1 MDRSFVR
8 TVKCSSYLALVLA
21 ILGSTCLTATAQDTN
36 KKKSSAPAPAAAPAK
51 PAAAPSRPAAAPAS
65 RAPSNSG
72 VSRGPTTSGASHGPT
87 TGGMSHGPTTAGPSA
102 SGASHGPTTSNPAG
116 PRTTTGS
123 ASHGP
128 TTGGPSASGASH
140 GPTTSNPTGPR
151 TTTTTGGPSAGSA
164 SHGPTTGGPSHG
176 PITGNAAGGRTAPT
190 VGGGSRGPTQSNPGA
205 TAGRPAPAGSHE
217 THTANGNAVRTR
229 ANGTRSDVHDVKRGM
244 DIHRGLNGNR
254 RISVERADH
263 SRIVAERGGRGG
275 YVHHPYM
282 YHGHEFGRR
291 TYYYNGRV
299 YDRYYR
305 GYYYRGGYVNV
316 YAPAYYYGPGFYG
329 WAYNPWPAPI
339 VYSWGWGAY
348 PWYGYYGGYF
358 APYPVYPSAAFWL
371 TDYLIAQSLAAAY
384 QEQVDDQVAATR
396 FAGGSPVLTPEV
408 KQMISEEVK
417 RQVALENS
425 EAQANAQ
432 NQDIDPA
439 SSGIARML
447 SDNQTH
453 VFIAGTSLD
462 LVDTS
467 GGECGISQGDVLEV
481 TSAPPPDATAATA
494 VVLCSKG
501 GRECSKSAQVSVPF
515 PDLQDMQ
522 NHMRETIDQGLGDL
536 QAKQGQGGLP
546 AAPPSA
552 KSSPVQ
558 SAYVAAAPPADPNV
572 PAEIKQ
578 ETQAADQAERE
589 VASAVPSG
597 PPGVSSPTSP
607 APSAPVRISEGQTV
621 DEVTAALGQPK
632 SVVDLGT
639 KKIYVYPDMKVTFKG
654 GKVSDVQ

>member
-1 MDRSFVR
+1 MESSWVR

-21 ILGSTCLTATAQDTN
+21 ILGCVCLKANADDT
-36 KKKSSAPAPAAAPAK
+36 KKKSSAPAPAPARPAAAPAR
-51 PAAAPSRPAAAPAS
+51 PAAAPSRPASAPAS
-65 RAPSNSG
+65 H
-72 VSRGPTTSGASHGPT
+72 GPTTSGASHGPT
-87 TGGMSHGPTTAGPSA
+87 TGGV
-102 SGASHGPTTSNPAG
+102 
-116 PRTTTGS
+116 
-123 ASHGP
+123 SHGP
-128 TTGGPSASGASH
+128 TTGGPSASGASRGPTTSGASH
-140 GPTTSNPTGPR
+140 SPTASGASRGPTTSNLGVGKA
-151 TTTTTGGPSAGSA
+151 TTTTGGA
-164 SHGPTTGGPSHG
+164 SHGPTNGGASHG
-176 PITGNAAGGRTAPT
+176 PTTGNAAGGRTAPT
-190 VGGGSRGPTQSNPGA
+190 VGGGSRGPTPGKAGA
-205 TAGRPAPAGSHE
+205 TAGGHPAPVGSHE
-217 THTANGNAVRTR
+217 THTANGSVVRTR
-229 ANGTRSDVHDVKRGM
+229 ANGTRSDVHDAKRGM
-244 DIHRGLNGNR
+244 DVHHGLNGNR
-254 RISVERADH
+254 RVSVERADH

-275 YVHHPYM
+275 YVQHPYM

-291 TYYYNGRV
+291 SYYYNGRV

-305 GYYYRGGYVNV
+305 GYYYGGGYVNV

-339 VYSWGWGAY
+339 VYSWGWGGY

-358 APYPVYPSAAFWL
+358 APYPVYPSAAYWL
-371 TDYLIAQSLAAAY
+371 TDYLISSSLAAAY

-396 FAGGSPVLTPEV
+396 FASGSPVLTPEV
-408 KQMISEEVK
+408 KQMISDEVK

-467 GGECGISQGDVLEV
+467 GGECAISQGDVLEV
-481 TSAPPPDATAATA
+481 TAAPPPDATAATA

-501 GRECSKSAQVSVPF
+501 GRECAKSAQVSVPF

-536 QAKQGQGGLP
+536 QSKQGQGGLP

-552 KSSPVQ
+552 KGPPVQ
-558 SAYVAAAPPADPNV
+558 SAFVAAAPPADPNV
-572 PAEIKQ
+572 AAEIKQ
-578 ETQAADQAERE
+578 QTQEADQAERE
-589 VASAVPSG
+589 VASAVP
-597 PPGVSSPTSP
+597 PSSSV
-607 APSAPVRISEGQTV
+607 APSAPVRISVGQTI

-639 KKIYVYPDMKVTFKG
+639 KKIYVYQDMKVTFKG